1 MYSISII
8 FRNIS
13 ESTEFLSC
21 EKQFHVIKNMI
32 FLLNLHDEEEYEA
45 LSVAG
50 FKPEL
55 EFDYERACQI
65 LGKSYVD
72 NWIEEGI
79 VTDNCNP
86 LCNKN
91 LDYLNTPVK
100 RKQFYN
106 ELPKELRRTGS
117 ISMRLHKNYTLM
129 MIEQEIVEMNTVVDT
144 LVSEIKI

>member
-8 FRNIS
+8 FKNLRDSIG
-13 ESTEFLSC
+13 FLTC
-21 EKQFHVIKNMI
+21 EKQFHVIRNMI
-32 FLLNLHDEEEYEA
+32 FSMRLYNAEEYEA
-45 LSVAG
+45 LSAAG

>member
-1 MYSISII
+1 MYSITII
-8 FRNIS
+8 FKNLC

-21 EKQFHVIKNMI
+21 EKQFHVIRNMI

-45 LSVAG
+45 LSAAG

-65 LGKSYVD
+65 LGKNHVD

-79 VTDNCNP
+79 VTDDFNP

-91 LDYLNTPVK
+91 LDYLNTPEK
-100 RKQFYN
+100 RKQLYN

-129 MIEQEIVEMNTVVDT
+129 MIEQEIIEMNTVVDT